1 MTSTTKNSP
10 EAALDD
16 AIQKAG
22 TELHAR
28 MKGETPGVFNKAYW
42 EGAILEW
49 AMKDPSFK
57 VDMFRFVDVF
67 PTLQT
72 KEQVKQ
78 HIQEYLLKEGRE
90 LPALISAALKAATAG
105 LTAGIAQATMKGQI
119 EGMANRFIVGRDAK
133 AALPELKKLHK
144 EGIAF
149 TVDLLGEGTVSES
162 EADHYAARYLDLID
176 NLADEVAKFPVDDV
190 IDRNHLGAI
199 PRTNVSLKISAMFS
213 QIDPVDLKGS
223 VAALKKR
230 VLPLFLRAKEKNVYL
245 NVDLEQWAYHDITY
259 DLFEEIV
266 TTPELR
272 SWPHVAIVIQGYLKA
287 SQRDAERL
295 VSIAK
300 SRGAPVGVRLV
311 KGAYWDYET
320 VLAKQQGWESP
331 VFAVKAETDA
341 NYERLTR
348 YLLQNHESISA
359 AFGSHNLRSLTHAI
373 VVAKELKVPERA
385 FEAQMLYGMAEP
397 ERKAFRALGQ
407 RVRVYAPVGEL
418 LPGMAYLVRRL
429 LENTSNQGFLKLSH
443 HDHVDMGK
451 LLARPVVDVGAVDR
465 SPAAAKPKFVK
476 GDIKSP
482 FFNCSLADF
491 SRVGTRESFGAAVT
505 ATRKKL
511 PLSVPVVV
519 GGAVQS
525 GRVSQKRTSPND
537 HTLIVADVAL
547 ATHQDVAAA
556 VAKAQIAWPAWR
568 DTPLHERAGLLEKL
582 ADLLEADRAALAAM
596 QCFEVGKPWK
606 EADADVAE
614 AVDFCRYY
622 ARQALLELSPR
633 KQGNVFGEDNTLFY
647 EGRGVCAVIAPWNFP
662 LAILTGMATAA
673 LVAGNT
679 VILKPAEQ
687 SSAVAWGLFE
697 KMKIAGFPVDVVHF
711 LPGLGEEVG
720 RALVEHDAVA
730 QVAFTGS
737 KQVGLAIVEA
747 AAKTKPGQAQVKRV
761 VCEMGGKNAII
772 VDDDADLDEA
782 VHGVIK
788 SAFGFAG
795 QKCSACSRVIV
806 HASVY
811 EPFVRRLVEA
821 ARSLCV
827 GPGDDCGTAVPPVV
841 DLESQERLL
850 RVLANPGA
858 GATKLF
864 SATAPT
870 NGCYVPP
877 TIFAVDDER
886 HPLMQNELFGP
897 VLAVYRAK
905 DFEHALSVATST
917 EFSLT
922 GAVFSRSPAHLE
934 LARRRFRVG
943 NLYLNRGST
952 GALVERQPFG
962 GFGMS
967 GVGTKAGGPGYL
979 PLFADPRCVTENTM
993 RRGFTPDLDN

>member
-1 MTSTTKNSP
+1 MTSTTKSP
-10 EAALDD
+10 AEAALDD
-16 AIQKAG
+16 AIGKAG
-22 TELHAR
+22 ADLHAR

-78 HIQEYLLKEGRE
+78 HINEYLLKDGRE
-90 LPALISAALKAATAG
+90 LPALISAALKAATSG

-144 EGIAF
+144 DGIAF
-149 TVDLLGEGTVSES
+149 TVDLLGEGTVSEG
-162 EADHYAARYLDLID
+162 EADHYAARYMDLID
-176 NLADEVAKFPVDDV
+176 NLADEVAKFPADDV
-190 IDRNHLGAI
+190 IDRNHLGPI

-213 QIDPVDLKGS
+213 QIDPVDVKGS

-259 DLFEEIV
+259 DLFEDIV

-287 SQRDAERL
+287 SQKDAERL

-300 SRGAPVGVRLV
+300 NRGAPVGVRLV

-320 VLAKQQGWESP
+320 VLAKQQGWECP
-331 VFAVKAETDA
+331 VYGVKAETDA

-348 YLLQNHESISA
+348 YLLQNHQHIGA
-359 AFGSHNLRSLTHAI
+359 AFGSHNLRSLTHA
-373 VVAKELKVPERA
+373 VVLAKELGVPERA
-385 FEAQMLYGMAEP
+385 FEAQMLFGMAEP

-429 LENTSNQGFLKLSH
+429 LENTSNAGFLKLSH

-451 LLARPVVDVGAVDR
+451 LLARPAAD
-465 SPAAAKPKFVK
+465 AAAVEKASNATKSKLVK
-476 GDIKSP
+476 GDVTSP

-491 SRVGTRESFGAAVT
+491 SRAPTREAFSAAVS
-505 ATRKKL
+505 AVGKKL
-511 PLSVPVVV
+511 PVAVPVVV
-519 GGAVQS
+519 GGEVQK
-525 GRVSQKRTSPND
+525 GRPSQKRTSPND
-537 HTLIVADVAL
+537 HAQVTADVSL
-547 ATHQDVAAA
+547 ATRADVDVA
-556 VAKAQIAWPAWR
+556 VGKASAAWPAWR
-568 DTPLHERAGLLEKL
+568 DLPLKDRAVLLEKL
-582 ADLLEADRAALAAM
+582 ADLIEADRNAMAAL

-622 ARQALLELSPR
+622 ARQALLELSDK
-633 KQGNVFGEDNTLFY
+633 KQGNVFGEDNTLSY

-662 LAILTGMATAA
+662 LAILCGMATAA

-679 VILKPAEQ
+679 VVLKPAEQ
-687 SSAVAWGLFE
+687 SSAVAFGLFE
-697 KMKIAGFPVDVVHF
+697 KMKAAGFPKDVVHF

-720 RALVEHDAVA
+720 RALVEHVGVA
-730 QVAFTGS
+730 QIAFTGS
-737 KQVGLAIVEA
+737 KAVGLAIVEA
-747 AAKTKPGQAQVKRV
+747 AAKTQSGQAQVKRV

-782 VHGVIK
+782 VHGVAK

-795 QKCSACSRVIV
+795 QKCSAASRVLV
-806 HASVY
+806 HDVVY
-811 EPFVRRLVEA
+811 DAFVKRLVEA
-821 ARSLCV
+821 ARALCV
-827 GPGDDCGTAVPPVV
+827 GPGSDCGTAVPPVV
-841 DLESQERLL
+841 DVESQQRLL
-850 RVLANPGA
+850 GVIANPGK

-864 SATAPT
+864 SSTTPN

-897 VLAVYRAK
+897 VLAVYRVK
-905 DFEHALSVATST
+905 DFDHALVVANGT
-917 EFSLT
+917 EFCLT
-922 GAVFSRSPAHLE
+922 GAVFSRSPANLDK
-934 LARRRFRVG
+934 ARRRFRVG

-967 GVGTKAGGPGYL
+967 GIGTKAGGPGYL